1 VTSPPLSLEV
11 QDTTPIRTTL
21 NGVLIRKT
29 PALTSY
35 VDCYRNGP
43 VGSAV
48 CVYSFDSGD
57 SLVSVFL
64 GKYLRET
71 TLDQFEEVENTDPF
85 SVSTNDTHTHTHAHT
100 QRK

>member
-1 VTSPPLSLEV
+1 MS
-11 QDTTPIRTTL
+11 IA
-21 NGVLIRKT
+21 I
-29 PALTSY
+29 
-35 VDCYRNGP
+35 YRNGP

-85 SVSTNDTHTHTHAHT
+85 SVSTNDTHTHAHTHT